1 MTSTSFQHA
10 SEQRLF
16 IWEESGGTV
25 EAKPC
30 LLIAQGNVLR
40 EGGCDGKQS
49 NSAAATR
56 LGRSVR
62 MRSPRQPRPRANRLR
77 LCVLRPDVSD
87 AHGAVTISVSL
98 YSRGPEGRGLCGAVL
113 GDTRLFHA

>member
-30 LLIAQGNVLR
+30 LLIAQGKVLR
-40 EGGCDGKQS
+40 EGV
-49 NSAAATR
+49 ATGNIRTPRR
-56 LGRSVR
+56 LG
-62 MRSPRQPRPRANRLR
+62 
-77 LCVLRPDVSD
+77 
-87 AHGAVTISVSL
+87 
-98 YSRGPEGRGLCGAVL
+98 
-113 GDTRLFHA
+113 

>member
-30 LLIAQGNVLR
+30 LLIAQGKVLR
-40 EGGCDGKQS
+40 EGLRRETAEFPSD
-49 NSAAATR
+49 
-56 LGRSVR
+56 SVR
-62 MRSPRQPRPRANRLR
+62 AYCAHARPRQSRPR
-77 LCVLRPDVSD
+77 
-87 AHGAVTISVSL
+87 GQ
-98 YSRGPEGRGLCGAVL
+98 
-113 GDTRLFHA
+113 